1 MSAIRTMFGRQAV
14 LLVILLSGSG
24 IWLGASNS
32 ARAAD
37 DKEKSI
43 GELMDLGVERLIEIE
58 IPTVVG
64 ASKHEQKVTEAPAS
78 VTIVT
83 AEDIKRYGYRTL
95 ADLLN
100 GVRGFYTTYDRLY
113 TYAGIRGVNR
123 PGDYGGRLLIMV
135 DGRRVND
142 PIYDTAPMGTDFI
155 LDLDLIERVEIIRG
169 PGASLYVNN
178 AVFGIVNIIT
188 RRGRD
193 LKGTE
198 ASASV
203 ASYDTVTG
211 RLTYG
216 DRLDN
221 GLEILLSGTLQD
233 SEGHDRLYYPEFQ
246 DVNGGMAE
254 DLDSSNVK
262 NLYVSLRYGEF
273 SLDGGL
279 AQRRKEMPTGAIRHR
294 LQLLRE

>member
-14 LLVILLSGSG
+14 WLVILLSVGAG
-24 IWLGASNS
+24 WLGASNS

-37 DKEKSI
+37 DTGKSL

-100 GVRGFYTTYDRLY
+100 GVRGFYITYDRLY

-123 PGDYGGRLLIMV
+123 PGDYGGRLLILV

-142 PIYDTAPMGTDFI
+142 PIYDTAPLGTDFI

-169 PGASLYVNN
+169 PGSSLYVNN

-188 RRGRD
+188 RRGRRCQGSRD
-193 LKGTE
+193 LRVVGAFE
-198 ASASV
+198 PC
-203 ASYDTVTG
+203 TG

-216 DRLDN
+216 DRCSN
-221 GLEILLSGTLQD
+221 GLEILLSGTLQ
-233 SEGHDRLYYPEFQ
+233 ETTETTPPALPG
-246 DVNGGMAE
+246 
-254 DLDSSNVK
+254 
-262 NLYVSLRYGEF
+262 
-273 SLDGGL
+273 
-279 AQRRKEMPTGAIRHR
+279 I
-294 LQLLRE
+294 